1 MKQISKRFHEEKIFV
16 RIVIWDTWF
25 FVSAIAS
32 LFVFGGLLGIL
43 WIYVFGD
50 NPWPSSIETTL
61 SILFVLAFL
70 LVWAVSISL
79 GYGIGRKLEKDPVLN
94 KQHVLISAGLT
105 AMFILFIV
113 FQQLSVGN
121 IGPKS
126 EGMLCSEYCSSQ
138 GFSASGTP
146 SQNSGDRTCSCYD
159 DLGNEVLKTPLDSI
173 TPDTPK

>member
-1 MKQISKRFHEEKIFV
+1 MKKRYLYALLFGIPG
-16 RIVIWDTWF
+16 F

-61 SILFVLAFL
+61 SILIVLAFL
-70 LVWAVSISL
+70 LVWAGSSIL

-126 EGMLCSEYCSSQ
+126 DGVLCSEYCSSQ
-138 GFSASGTP
+138 GFSASGMP

-173 TPDTPK
+173 TPDTSK